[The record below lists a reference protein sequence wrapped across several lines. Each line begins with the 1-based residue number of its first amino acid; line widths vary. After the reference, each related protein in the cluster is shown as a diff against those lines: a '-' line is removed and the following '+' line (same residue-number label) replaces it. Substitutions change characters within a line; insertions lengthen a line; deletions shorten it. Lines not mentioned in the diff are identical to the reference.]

1 MDEKGY
7 VLSGDTVLYRNIS
20 SDVHGGAG
28 QPGDEDLAS
37 VYGSNRMTWSS
48 HKTFSRMK
56 DFYDLYVLARDF
68 TFDGNTLVRS
78 IQATFKRRRTDIPI
92 ELVYEWA
99 VEELREELNGV

>member
-1 MDEKGY
+1 M
-7 VLSGDTVLYRNIS
+7 LYRNIS

-68 TFDGNTLVRS
+68 TFDGNTLSGRS
-78 IQATFKRRRTDIPI
+78 RQPSRD
-92 ELVYEWA
+92 
-99 VEELREELNGV
+99 EELTSPSSWSMSGPWKN